1 MKLDLEKYK
10 QKESVNMNGLEAI
23 ELMKQ
28 GKIVKLYNT
37 DIKFKIENERVV
49 NVNPD
54 VCSRNFIVN
63 GKYEVAK
70 EPKQL
75 TGWERVDDGDNFN
88 TIFSNGILLATEMNY
103 ITDIERYESANY
115 FSTKEKA
122 EEINFKQ
129 TLFRKLQR
137 FSDENGGNKI
147 DWEDRTQKKFF
158 IQYEP
163 SYDFYVDY
171 YYFDKEFGQVYFAS
185 EDIAEKTIEL
195 FYDDLIK
202 YFTHDWNKSL

>member
-1 MKLDLEKYK
+1 
-10 QKESVNMNGLEAI
+10 MNGLEAI

-37 DIKFKIENERVV
+37 DIKFKIENERVI

-54 VCSRNFIVN
+54 VCSWNFVVN
-63 GKYEVAK
+63 GKYEVVE

-75 TGWERVDDGDNFN
+75 TGWERVDSGEKFK
-88 TIFSNGILLATEMNY
+88 TISSNGFFIATEMNY
-103 ITDIERYESANY
+103 ITDIERYELANY

-137 FSDENGGNKI
+137 FSDENGGNEI
-147 DWEDRTQKKFF
+147 DWSNPCSKKFF
-158 IQYEP
+158 IAYKDGKLF
-163 SYDFYVDY
+163 YDWMSETRY
-171 YYFDKEFGQVYFAS
+171 FGQVYFISREVARK
-185 EDIAEKTIEL
+185 AIEL
-195 FYDDLIK
+195 FHDDLIK
-202 YFTHDWNKSL
+202 YFTHDWN

>member
-1 MKLDLEKYK
+1 
-10 QKESVNMNGLEAI
+10 MNGLEAI

-37 DIKFKIENERVV
+37 DIKFKIENERVI

-54 VCSRNFIVN
+54 VCSWNFVVN
-63 GKYEVAK
+63 GKYEVVE

-75 TGWERVDDGDNFN
+75 TGWERVDSGEKFK
-88 TIFSNGILLATEMNY
+88 TISSNGFFIATEMNY
-103 ITDIERYESANY
+103 ITDIERYELANY

-137 FSDENGGNKI
+137 FSDENGGNEI
-147 DWEDRTQKKFF
+147 DWSNPCSKKFF
-158 IQYEP
+158 IAYKDGKLF
-163 SYDFYVDY
+163 YDWMSETRY
-171 YYFDKEFGQVYFAS
+171 FGQVYFISREVARK
-185 EDIAEKTIEL
+185 AIEL
-195 FYDDLIK
+195 FHDDLIK